1 MGHWSLSPPAR
12 GGAAIYKARPAVS
25 VTKLAQQ
32 NDELRS
38 LIAGGVLGGSA
49 STDDFFKTVSDM
61 SFAMTTVRSAGSI
74 ASARKANEPGSTV
87 DVTA

>member
-12 GGAAIYKARPAVS
+12 GGAAIYKARPAMS

-61 SFAMTTVRSAGSI
+61 SFAMTTQRSAGFISG
-74 ASARKANEPGSTV
+74 RKAATEPGSTV